1 MYAGVPMPQ
10 SGLVTSRAVVERRF
24 AILPPDGI
32 PESVLPGWE
41 KTAARILTAP
51 AMGAAFAQ
59 YRLDVAPGGGATQ
72 QLAEGIEAFFYLT
85 SGAADLETGTVTR
98 SLATGG
104 FAYLA
109 PGSRFT
115 LRSREGAGV
124 LWLKKRHVPLA
135 GAEPRDVFGQERDVK
150 GEPFNGIA
158 ELLLK
163 KLLPVEPGFDMEMNI
178 FTFPPGYSLGVTETH
193 VMEHGL
199 VMLEGQG
206 LYYLGDAWR
215 EVKAGDFIWMGPYC
229 PQSFYATGSTPS
241 RYLYYKDVN
250 RDVEL

>member
-1 MYAGVPMPQ
+1 M
-10 SGLVTSRAVVERRF
+10 R
-24 AILPPDGI
+24 
-32 PESVLPGWE
+32 
-41 KTAARILTAP
+41 
-51 AMGAAFAQ
+51 
-59 YRLDVAPGGGATQ
+59 
-72 QLAEGIEAFFYLT
+72 
-85 SGAADLETGTVTR
+85 R
-98 SLATGG
+98 SLASGSYA
-104 FAYLA
+104 FLL
-109 PGSRFT
+109 PGSRFS

-135 GAEPRDVFGQERDVK
+135 GAEPREVVGHERDVK
-150 GEPFNGIA
+150 GEPFNGIS
-158 ELLLK
+158 ELILK
-163 KLLPVEPGFDMEMNI
+163 KLLPAEPGFDMEMNI
-178 FTFPPGYSLGVTETH
+178 FTFPPGFSLGVTETH